1 MFIAVGH
8 VPNTQLFDSNWRCA
22 AATSWSRAAAR
33 AAATGTSIAGVFA
46 AGDVADHVYRQA
58 VTSAGTGC
66 MAALDADKYL
76 ERLRGGIPRRTA
88 RCPRVKHGPARFL
101 DSIAQ
106 IDARSWNALAG
117 SRATLPAST
126 NFSWRWRN
134 PAASRRA
141 PAGFPEHLIIDDAQ
155 GAPAAAMPLFLKA
168 HSRGEFV
175 FDFSW
180 ANAYAQHGLNYYPK
194 LLTAV
199 PFTPV
204 SGPRLLLSASAD
216 APAMTQS
223 VVRAAM
229 AYARERTAL
238 VLACAVSHRGH
249 SPPLWIRPDSS
260 CAATASFIGTTA
272 TTHSFEA
279 FLARFTA
286 EKRKKAHRE
295 RRRVAEA
302 GIEFDTW
309 HGGQMDA
316 ALWSTVYGFYAD
328 TFHRHGHEPYL
339 NLDFFK
345 RIAAAMP
352 EQLMLKVAR
361 IGAQP
366 IAVAIFFVG
375 EDALYGRYWGAGG
388 NYHSLHFETC
398 YYQGI
403 EYCIEKKLQRF
414 EPGTQ
419 GEHKVPRGF
428 VPTLTHSAHFVADP
442 RFAAAIRDFAQR
454 EARGVDHYA
463 AAVNEH
469 VPYHRAAD
477 EELRF

>member
-1 MFIAVGH
+1 M
-8 VPNTQLFDSNWRCA
+8 
-22 AATSWSRAAAR
+22 
-33 AAATGTSIAGVFA
+33 
-46 AGDVADHVYRQA
+46 
-58 VTSAGTGC
+58 
-66 MAALDADKYL
+66 
-76 ERLRGGIPRRTA
+76 
-88 RCPRVKHGPARFL
+88 KHGPARFL

-117 SRATLPAST
+117 TAQPFLKHEFLLALEESGCVA
-126 NFSWRWRN
+126 
-134 PAASRRA
+134 RRTGWI
-141 PAGFPEHLIIDDAQ
+141 PRHLIIDDAQ
-155 GAPAAAMPLFLKA
+155 GAPAAAMPMYLKG

-194 LLTAV
+194 LLSAV

-204 SGPRLLLSASAD
+204 SGPRLLLSATAD

-223 VVRAAM
+223 AVGAAM
-229 AYARERTAL
+229 AYARSEHL
-238 VLACAVSHRGH
+238 SSWHVLFPA
-249 SPPLWIRPDSS
+249 DEF
-260 CAATASFIGTTA
+260 AATLDQAGLILRRDCQF
-272 TTHSFEA
+272 HWYNRDYPSFEA
-279 FLARFTA
+279 FLAGFTA
-286 EKRKKAHRE
+286 EKRKKVHRE

-339 NLDFFK
+339 NLSFFK

-403 EYCIEKKLQRF
+403 EYCIEKKLRRF